1 MISKNHFLA
10 FLPLFLEFNSRLG
23 SCSPLSIALLDLV
36 LPNWLGNL
44 KVPQKRGYSKDSS
57 VFFSG
62 SQIPLDQLSNA
73 GKLSTFQNFSQ
84 FKLVQSS
91 HGFRSSTVFL
101 AVKMTPYIIQVFYHE
116 SSMCPR
122 FTHLLSNICS
132 PEAWLVCSFPGSRL
146 GLRYPCHLHLGVCSR
161 DERKNPHRALF
172 NIQMTNLTI
181 PMGNKLLPFPIETQI
196 YQKKT

>member
-44 KVPQKRGYSKDSS
+44 KEVTLKTLPSC
-57 VFFSG
+57 FSG
-62 SQIPLDQLSNA
+62 SKIPLDQLSNA

-101 AVKMTPYIIQVFYHE
+101 AVKMTPYIIQVFYQK

-146 GLRYPCHLHLGVCSR
+146 GLRFPCHLHMGVCSR

-172 NIQMTNLTI
+172 NIQMTTLTI
-181 PMGNKLLPFPIETQI
+181 QMGNKLLPFPIETQI